1 MKRLV
6 VIVTLVGF
14 LGGCAVFMKQTETL
28 SVERQKFINA
38 YARAR
43 ILYAALAEGMARECA
58 AGTRSR
64 EDCAVKAALHHEA
77 KQLDAE
83 IRAKIDTPETEVD
96 WERVMK
102 LLELGLSLAL

>member
-1 MKRLV
+1 M
-6 VIVTLVGF
+6 GF
-14 LGGCAVFMKQTETL
+14 LGGCALFTKPADTI

-43 ILYAALAEGMARECA
+43 ILYAAIAEGIAQECST
-58 AGTRSR
+58 GIRRR

-77 KQLDAE
+77 KQLDTE

-96 WERVMK
+96 WTRVMR
-102 LLELGLSLAL
+102 LLELALEIVLP